1 MRPVF
6 RKTKLDTLNIGENK
20 IKGLETLGK
29 SLKGF
34 NGIKIGAG
42 LGKGLGGIIDMAN
55 QITEVKDISP
65 FAETLNKNFETVGK
79 AAMHFNEVTAK
90 IPVNMGKG
98 YFGELLTQLI
108 KLVKLKILVVLLIE
122 INNFYIIA
130 QATKGILMY

>member
-1 MRPVF
+1 MAGQADIAKLSLNFSTNIKDSDIESVDRLFTVLE
-6 RKTKLDTLNIGENK
+6 KLDTLNIGENK

-98 YFGELLTQLI
+98 
-108 KLVKLKILVVLLIE
+108 ILG
-122 INNFYIIA
+122 NC
-130 QATKGILMY
+130 